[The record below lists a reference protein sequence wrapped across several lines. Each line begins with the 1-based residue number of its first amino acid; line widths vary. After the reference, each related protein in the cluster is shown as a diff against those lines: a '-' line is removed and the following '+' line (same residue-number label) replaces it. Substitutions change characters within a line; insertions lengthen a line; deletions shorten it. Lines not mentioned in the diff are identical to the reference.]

1 MCGWRRLE
9 RLLKQQDQA
18 IDGGSMG
25 ASMNDSDAINVET
38 KMTADGAILSPVG
51 EIDLGR
57 APAFREHLYTAQQ
70 KKPKRLIVDLGQV
83 PYMDSSGVAT
93 LVEAMQ
99 TARRSGSK
107 LVLCNMQARVRSIF
121 EIARLDSV
129 FLIVASTDEGL
140 KA

>member
-1 MCGWRRLE
+1 
-9 RLLKQQDQA
+9 
-18 IDGGSMG
+18 
-25 ASMNDSDAINVET
+25 MNDSDAIHVEI
-38 KMTADGAILSPVG
+38 KITADGAILCPVG

-57 APAFREHLYTAQQ
+57 APAFREHIFSAQQ
-70 KKPKRLIVDLGQV
+70 KKPRRLIVDLGQV

-129 FLIVASTDEGL
+129 FIIVASAEDGM